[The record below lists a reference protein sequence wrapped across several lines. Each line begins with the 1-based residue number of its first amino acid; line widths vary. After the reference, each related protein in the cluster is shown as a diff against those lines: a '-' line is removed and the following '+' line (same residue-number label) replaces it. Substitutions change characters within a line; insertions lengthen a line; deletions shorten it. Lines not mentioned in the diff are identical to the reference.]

1 MERLPVK
8 LILTNEE
15 IDRLLQILER
25 SGHPDAE
32 HLMDR
37 LYQQQ
42 TPDTDSP
49 RVFHYSPDKDPLNPN
64 TPPLK
69 IKNLKKL

>member
-15 IDRLLQILER
+15 VDRLLQILER
-25 SGHPDAE
+25 SGDPDAK

-42 TPDTDSP
+42 NPDTDSP
-49 RVFHYSPDKDPLNPN
+49 ALYPLPLAYKRLDEITVTIDK
-64 TPPLK
+64 
-69 IKNLKKL
+69 